1 MGMASVP
8 RTRRHWVTKH
18 VSGFCAT
25 GQMMKRWGKRTSA
38 KCPRCDTDEDASHVW
53 KCRGHGADDI
63 WTKAME
69 NLKVALV
76 KACTHPN
83 IVEVLIDRLTSWRYD
98 LEPSSITVS
107 NFLGLRATVECQD
120 RIGWQAML
128 EGTPVIG
135 WAEVQQRYLEWRKKR
150 RTGSAVIQKMWDV
163 AWDLWDHRNG
173 ILHNKEVNI
182 AEQQQDR
189 EVEEE
194 FNLGPSTVTRE
205 AKRLFRP
212 GLNNLLTLPPAAK
225 HAWLIRIRNARIRYE
240 ESVQMRQAF
249 TAERSGMGRWLQIP
263 THNHRGSNHKQQRVL
278 PS

>member
-1 MGMASVP
+1 
-8 RTRRHWVTKH
+8 
-18 VSGFCAT
+18 
-25 GQMMKRWGKRTSA
+25 MKRWGKRTTA
-38 KCPRCDTDEDASHVW
+38 KCPWCDTNEDASHVW
-53 KCRGHGADDI
+53 KCRGNGADDI
-63 WTKAME
+63 WKRDME

-98 LEPSSITVS
+98 LEPSITVS
-107 NFLGLRATVECQD
+107 NFLGLRSMVESQD
-120 RIGWQAML
+120 IIGWQAML
-128 EGTPVIG
+128 EGTPVVG

-150 RTGSAVIQKMWDV
+150 RTGKQWLSAVIQKMWDV

-182 AEQQQDR
+182 AEQQQNR

-194 FNLGPSTVTRE
+194 FDLGPGTVTRE

-212 GLNNLLTLPPAAK
+212 GLCNLLTLLPAAK
-225 HAWLIRIRNARIRYE
+225 PAWLIRIRNARIRYK
-240 ESVQMRQAF
+240 ESVQRQAF
-249 TAERSGMGRWLQIP
+249 TAERSGIGRWLQIP
-263 THNHRGSNHKQQRVL
+263 THQYQQRVN